1 MAREHSNLIK
11 RYGCLILVIVLALAF
26 LSSLMTCRLTGAP
39 LSEDVP
45 SVTDGVTVVGQVNP

>member
-1 MAREHSNLIK
+1 MIK

-26 LSSLMTCRLTGAP
+26 LTSLMTCRLTGAP

-45 SVTDGVTVVGQVNP
+45 SVTEDVTVVGQVNP